1 MSKETPGEN
10 HMMIWLFSVSFE
22 YSLEVNDDII
32 SFKHEFYDPF
42 NIENKTRKIKK
53 KTILLYQMTDSFI
66 LQLKNT

>member
-22 YSLEVNDDII
+22 YSFEVNDDII

-53 KTILLYQMTDSFI
+53 KPFYYIKWLTRLSY
-66 LQLKNT
+66 N